1 MSGSKKIIWIS
12 FGATIFLV
20 GSFVL
25 GYLLGAGIPLIS
37 SDKNLAA
44 IDEAY
49 TRIIQDYVEPG
60 GVDKD
65 ALSQAAIQAMIDSLN
80 DPYSTYLDPEEYQQD
95 IAESSGVY
103 GGIGAEVGI
112 KNEKI
117 TIISTF
123 DMSPAE
129 NAGIRAGDIIV
140 EVDGVP
146 TEGKSLTDVVL
157 EVRGVKGT
165 TVSILLQHMGD
176 TMPVLV
182 TITRDDILSPSVEYE
197 LVNDIAVITL
207 EQFGGRSDSE
217 MEETLEKANAE
228 AMGIVLDLRGNPGG
242 GMESVID
249 ITSRFITE
257 GTVLTVQYSDGS
269 NEIHK
274 AVNKAVSTGLPVVVL
289 VDGSS
294 ASASEVFSGALQ
306 DHGRA
311 VIAGQTT
318 FGKGSVNYREPL
330 PDGSAIYITAARW
343 LTPDGNLIEGEGI
356 TPDYPLPPGDD
367 WVQWAIDYLK
377 EIG

>member
-49 TRIIQDYVEPG
+49 TRIIQDYVEPR

-65 ALSQAAIQAMIDSLN
+65 ALSQAAIQAMIDCLN

-269 NEIHK
+269 TEIHK

-306 DHGRA
+306 DHSRA

-318 FGKGSVNYREPL
+318 FGKGSVNYLEPL

-367 WVQWAIDYLK
+367 WVQWAIDHLK

>member
-165 TVSILLQHMGD
+165 TVSILLQRMGD

-306 DHGRA
+306 DHSRA

-318 FGKGSVNYREPL
+318 FGKGSVNYLEPL

>member
-165 TVSILLQHMGD
+165 TVSILLQRMGD

-269 NEIHK
+269 TEIHK

-306 DHGRA
+306 DHSRA

-318 FGKGSVNYREPL
+318 FGKGSVNYLEPL